1 MLIFIFLD
9 KKSFKEKRKE
19 YRSHERKY
27 ENNPEAISEDHV
39 PSSAS
44 SSSSYKPK
52 KIAGNSFKIISY
64 SKLLPISIPIF
75 LQFFLF

>member
-52 KIAGNSFKIISY
+52 KIAGIIH
-64 SKLLPISIPIF
+64 SKLILKKSYVIGRPIF